1 MRDGPAGSRI
11 LSLEVTKREADAFA
25 AGLQALRAEDPER
38 SIVVVARGDAVTTLA
53 LISSKH
59 ALEMDRAVLIAERV
73 PVPPG
78 LSEIELEIWSN
89 EKPLVPSGSQV
100 RWSASPFPSA
110 LFFDADLFGSTQS
123 KFLQPIGG

>member
-1 MRDGPAGSRI
+1 
-11 LSLEVTKREADAFA
+11 
-25 AGLQALRAEDPER
+25 
-38 SIVVVARGDAVTTLA
+38 
-53 LISSKH
+53 
-59 ALEMDRAVLIAERV
+59 MDRAVLIAERV
-73 PVPPG
+73 PIPPG

-89 EKPLVPSGSQV
+89 EKPLVPPGSQV